1 MWRTTV
7 LGFLVLAGAADSPGF
22 AADVPYEI
30 EHSINET
37 QVRIPALHQEIQSR
51 DLLAALS
58 DAAEFDGQVLAEKF
72 PEGDFDLSKRRT
84 LASIRVIE
92 KLLNDRA
99 LFEVEKDKQGTA
111 QALLIHINR
120 EKLEA
125 DRREKQA
132 KIRRAAN
139 AVGPVIGLSTS
150 DLQWGLRGIEPKKL
164 VAGQRVVILVHGLQG
179 SHDSLEGLI
188 PPLCRQGYPYGTF
201 AYPNDGPI
209 ADSVQ
214 LLDRELKALD
224 LPDGVH
230 ITLVTHSMGGLVAR
244 SLVENPRL
252 HDPRIDRLVM
262 ICPPNHGSNLA
273 YLPPGLD
280 LHEHLHDRP
289 VSELPEF
296 VFRSTVDGFNEAQH
310 DLRPQS
316 RFLLQLNA
324 RPRNPSVRY
333 SILLGSVSPASA
345 AQLDAV
351 GEKLD
356 DWSEQSDT
364 FRFFAP
370 KLRKCLDHPEELT
383 PGQGDGAVAL
393 ARGRLAGVSD
403 TVELPIDHWTA
414 TDHLDTPVGQQLIR
428 EVLQRVE

>member
-1 MWRTTV
+1 MKPLSSLLL
-7 LGFLVLAGAADSPGF
+7 LGLARWAIPLCAA
-22 AADVPYEI
+22 AEVPYEI
-30 EHSINET
+30 QYSLNET

-58 DAAEFDGQVLAEKF
+58 DAAEFDGQVLAEKL

-84 LASIRVIE
+84 LASIQLIE
-92 KLLNDRA
+92 RLLNDRA
-99 LFEVEKDKQGTA
+99 QFEIEKDPQGTA

-132 KIRRAAN
+132 RIRRAAN
-139 AVGPVIGLSTS
+139 AVGPVIGLTMS
-150 DLQWGLRGIEPKKL
+150 DLEWGLRGVEPEKL
-164 VAGQRVVILVHGLQG
+164 VAGQRLVILVHGLQG
-179 SHDSLEGLI
+179 SHDALKGLI
-188 PPLCRQGYPYGTF
+188 PPLCRQGHPCGTF

-214 LLDRELKALD
+214 LLDRELKALRV
-224 LPDGVH
+224 PDGVH

-296 VFRSTVDGFNEAQH
+296 VFRSTIDGFNEAQH

-324 RPRNPSVRY
+324 RPRNPAVRY
-333 SILLGSVSPASA
+333 SILLGNVSPASA
-345 AQLDAV
+345 AQLDIV
-351 GEKLD
+351 GKKLD
-356 DWSEQSDT
+356 DWCEQSDT

-370 KLRKCLDHPEELT
+370 KLRKFLDHPEELT
-383 PGQGDGAVAL
+383 PGRGDGAVAL

>member
-1 MWRTTV
+1 MRNPVILIIICSVFWC
-7 LGFLVLAGAADSPGF
+7 DSPSI
-22 AADVPYEI
+22 ATEPSYAI
-30 EHSINET
+30 QHSIDET
-37 QVRIPALHQEIQSR
+37 RVRIPAPNQEIQSR

-58 DAAEFDGQVLAEKF
+58 DAADWDGQVLAEKL

-99 LFEVEKDKQGTA
+99 QFEIEKNQQGNA

-120 EKLEA
+120 QKLEA

-132 KIRRAAN
+132 SIRHAASV
-139 AVGPVIGLSTS
+139 VGPVIGLQTS
-150 DLQWGLRGIEPKKL
+150 DLQWGLRVIDPEKL
-164 VAGQRVVILVHGLQG
+164 TPGQRLVILIHGLQG
-179 SHDSLEGLI
+179 SHDSLKGLL
-188 PPLCRQGYPYGTF
+188 PPLRRQGFPCGTF
-201 AYPNDGPI
+201 AYANDGPI
-209 ADSVQ
+209 PDSVQ
-214 LLDRELKALD
+214 LLDRELKALQV
-224 LPDGVH
+224 PEGVR

-244 SLVENPRL
+244 GLVEDPAR

-316 RFLLQLNA
+316 RFLLQLNS
-324 RPRNPSVRY
+324 RPRNPLVRY
-333 SILLGSVSPASA
+333 SVLLGNSSPASS

-356 DWSEQSDT
+356 DWCERSDT

-383 PGQGDGAVAL
+383 PGQGDGAVAI
-393 ARGRLAGVSD
+393 ARGRLEEVND

-414 TDHLDTPVGQQLIR
+414 TDHLDTPIGQQLIR
-428 EVLQRVE
+428 EVLKRVQ